1 MNQKNSTT
9 AEMSASHMNL
19 TWNQQI
25 SGSSSRFLDEGRLS
39 TVKWRALFDCF
50 CAWELFSA
58 YTTRHFSLGEKMIS
72 LTFLISKWID
82 PDSIRCLK
90 RWQWQTCCVCR
101 INHGLPNVSLVS
113 GIYINMLVNEINQW
127 HVKEQTD
134 YHLMEHN
141 NKMSKETSCWNC
153 LQTCLFDFSVFLS
166 WVFCFHTWFPFKAML
181 HMMVIPSGDL
191 RGLVRTTAPVRWW
204 TTPTTGVSSIRP

>member
-1 MNQKNSTT
+1 MKADCQQWNGGRFSIVFVLENCFLHTLPGI
-9 AEMSASHMNL
+9 SH
-19 TWNQQI
+19 W
-25 SGSSSRFLDEGRLS
+25 G
-39 TVKWRALFDCF
+39 
-50 CAWELFSA
+50 
-58 YTTRHFSLGEKMIS
+58 KMIS

-82 PDSIRCLK
+82 PHSVRCLK
-90 RWQWQTCCVCR
+90 RWQWQTCCVRR

-113 GIYINMLVNEINQW
+113 GIYINILVNEINQW

-141 NKMSKETSCWNC
+141 NKMSKEASCWNC

-166 WVFCFHTWFPFKAML
+166 WVFCFHTWFSFKAML
-181 HMMVIPSGDL
+181 HMMGVPAGDL